1 MTRSPTL
8 TPDSTPGDPLPPADD
23 AAVFEL
29 EGAELAAV
37 LYDRHGVDV
46 NRVVRSLLGPDPEHD
61 DIVQRVFSVALEKL
75 DGLRERSALRPW
87 LVAIA
92 ANTTRDELRRR
103 RRWRWL
109 NLTGSDDTTEA
120 AAPGEDLEGRALLR
134 RFYATVHGL
143 APDDRVVFLFR
154 YVDERPLAEIA
165 GICGCSVATVKRRL
179 RRANDRFLRRAQRDP
194 ELFDRIQRGNRWEAL
209 P

>member
-1 MTRSPTL
+1 MIRST
-8 TPDSTPGDPLPPADD
+8 SSRSKSARGDPLAQADD

-29 EGAELAAV
+29 EGAELAGV
-37 LYDRHGVDV
+37 LYDRHGADV

-61 DIVQRVFSVALEKL
+61 DIVQRVFSIALEKL

-109 NLTGSDDTTEA
+109 NLTGSDDTTEV

-143 APDDRVVFLFR
+143 PPDDRIVFLFR
-154 YVDERPLAEIA
+154 YVDERPLADIAEICA
-165 GICGCSVATVKRRL
+165 CSVATVKRRL

-194 ELFDRIQRGNRWEAL
+194 ELLDRIQRGTRWEAGT
-209 P
+209 

>member
-1 MTRSPTL
+1 MNRPPLTTPKPAHGEPRSQ
-8 TPDSTPGDPLPPADD
+8 ADD

-29 EGAELAAV
+29 EGAELAGV
-37 LYDRHGVDV
+37 LYDRHGEDV

-109 NLTGSDDTTEA
+109 NLTGSDDTTEVA
-120 AAPGEDLEGRALLR
+120 AAGEDLEGRALLR

-143 APDDRVVFLFR
+143 PPDDRIVFLFR

-179 RRANDRFLRRAQRDP
+179 RRANDRFLLRAKRDP
-194 ELFDRIQRGNRWEAL
+194 ELLDRIQRGTRWEANR
-209 P
+209 

>member
-1 MTRSPTL
+1 MNRSLSPT
-8 TPDSTPGDPLPPADD
+8 PKAASGKPPPSADD

-37 LYDRHGVDV
+37 LYDRHGADV

-75 DGLRERSALRPW
+75 DGLRERAALRPW

-109 NLTGSDDTTEA
+109 NLTGSDDTTEVP
-120 AAPGEDLEGRALLR
+120 APGEDLEGRALLK
-134 RFYATVHGL
+134 RFYATVHDL
-143 APDDRVVFLFR
+143 PPDDRIVFLFR

-165 GICGCSVATVKRRL
+165 SVCGCSVATVKRRL
-179 RRANDRFLRRAQRDP
+179 RRANERFLRRAQRDP
-194 ELFDRIQRGNRWEAL
+194 ELLDRIQRGTRWEAGT
-209 P
+209 